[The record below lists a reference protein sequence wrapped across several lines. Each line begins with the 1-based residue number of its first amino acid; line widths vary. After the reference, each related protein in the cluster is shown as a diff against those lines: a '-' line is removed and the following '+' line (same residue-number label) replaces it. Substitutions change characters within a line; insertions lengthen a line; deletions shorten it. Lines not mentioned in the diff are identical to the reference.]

1 VLQAADMLS
10 APSAGQF
17 YWGPYDGALVNAQG
31 AVFCH
36 LLGTL
41 VF

>member
-1 VLQAADMLS
+1 MPQTTDMLS
-10 APSAGQF
+10 IPLVGQF
-17 YWGPYDGALVNAQG
+17 YYGPYDGALAIVHG

>member
-1 VLQAADMLS
+1 VPRATNMLS
-10 APSAGQF
+10 APLAGQF
-17 YWGPYDGALVNAQG
+17 YWGPYDGALAIVHG
-31 AVFCH
+31 AVFCR

>member
-1 VLQAADMLS
+1 MLS
-10 APSAGQF
+10 VPLAGQF
-17 YWGPYDGALVNAQG
+17 YWGPYDGALANVQG